1 MIYIG
6 YILLI
11 MLMLRFMVVLTNMLS
26 KPFLPKTNSGDYLP
40 KVSVLIPARNEETNL
55 PNLLSDLSV
64 SVYPNLEVIVCNDHS
79 TDGTSKILSDYQEA
93 NSNFKWFLGE
103 KLPEGWV
110 GKNYACHQLA
120 QRATG
125 DYLLYLDADVRVSA
139 LLINYLVSF
148 AYRRKLALLSV
159 FPQQQII
166 SNGEWCT
173 VPIMNWILLSFLPLP
188 LVRMRWFPS
197 LSAANGQVMF
207 FETKSY
213 QEHLWHQMVKGANVE
228 DITIARMVKKKKLR
242 LAVLLGSRDV
252 SCRMYTEYN
261 EAVNGFARNIHQ
273 YFGGSRCWMFFF
285 VLISWIRV
293 PALFFLLSPWFAL
306 LAFVIELIMRGQ
318 FSYLSRQPIG
328 KNYRFYF
335 RQLLALTII
344 AYRNIKN
351 NRKGFIEWK
360 GREYQI

>member
-6 YILLI
+6 YILLT
-11 MLMLRFMVVLTNMLS
+11 MLMLRFMVVLTNLLS
-26 KPFLPKTNSGDYLP
+26 KPFLPKADPGNYLP
-40 KVSVLIPARNEETNL
+40 KVSVLIPARNEEANL
-55 PNLLSDLSV
+55 PNLLSDLSAC
-64 SVYPNLEVIVCNDHS
+64 VYPNIEVIVCNDHS
-79 TDGTSKILSDYQEA
+79 TDATSKILSDFQEA
-93 NSNFKWFLGE
+93 KSNFNWFLGE
-103 KLPEGWV
+103 ELPEGWV

-120 QRATG
+120 RRATG

-139 LLINYLVSF
+139 LFINYLVSF
-148 AYRRKLALLSV
+148 ANRKKLTLLSV
-159 FPQQQII
+159 FPQQQLLTK
-166 SNGEWCT
+166 GEWYT

-188 LVRMRWFPS
+188 LVRMRWFSS

-213 QEHLWHQMVKGANVE
+213 REHLWHQMVKGVNVE

-242 LAVLLGSRDV
+242 LAVLLGNNDV

-261 EAVNGFARNIHQ
+261 EAINGFARNMHQ

-306 LAFVIELIMRGQ
+306 FAFVIELVMRGNV
-318 FSYLSRQPIG
+318 SYLSRQSVG
-328 KNYRFYF
+328 KNYRFF
-335 RQLLALTII
+335 FNQLLSLTKI

-360 GREYQI
+360 GRQYHI